1 MERLNVLECPY
12 PYVGWYADD
21 LDSAGFNSWT
31 KPFENRSMTEDF
43 KLCGVYGAG
52 GVPYEIVE
60 FDREAYPHLPP
71 HEAIV
76 QDLSDKVCT
85 AISDG
90 CSVYVS
96 SGYCVYAPAILGGM
110 QRALGCEARLG
121 IVWIDAHADSV
132 VLGKPGTEHATLVGI
147 PLSTSIGLTAPD
159 WRCRACG
166 LAVPC
171 DPRNVLASDLRASD
185 EQCLEMVRH
194 AGVVHLRENQFENR
208 ALWAEEVRHLADRVD
223 AIYLS
228 IDADILSPEYVPAYY
243 REEPGGHDPWTLL
256 ENMSSVFATG
266 KVAALST
273 FCFDFDKVGDKREVT
288 CLNAMRVIGGALKT
302 WASV

>member
-194 AGVVHLRENQFENR
+194 AGVVHLCENQFENR

>member
-31 KPFENRSMTEDF
+31 KPFENRPMTEDF

-256 ENMSSVFATG
+256 ENMTSVFATG

>member
-1 MERLNVLECPY
+1 MKRLKVLECPY

-21 LDSAGFNSWT
+21 LDSASFTSWT
-31 KPFENRSMTEDF
+31 TPFKNRPMTEDF

-52 GVPYEIVE
+52 GVPYEVAE
-60 FDREAYPHLPP
+60 FAREAYPHLSP
-71 HEAIV
+71 HDAVARDLSNKVYEAI
-76 QDLSDKVCT
+76 S
-85 AISDG
+85 SG
-90 CSVYVS
+90 WSVLVS

-110 QRALGCEARLG
+110 QRALGQDSRLG
-121 IVWIDAHADSV
+121 VVWIDAHADSV

-147 PLSTSIGLTAPD
+147 PLSTSIGLTAPE
-159 WRCRACG
+159 WRRKSCG

-185 EQCLEMVRH
+185 EQCLEMVCH
-194 AGVVHLRENQFENR
+194 AGVVHLREGQFEDR
-208 ALWAEEVRHLADRVD
+208 ALWAEEVRRLADRVD

-228 IDADILSPEYVPAYY
+228 VDADILSPEYVPAYY
-243 REEPGGHDPWTLL
+243 REELGGHDPWTLL

-266 KVAALST
+266 KVAALSI
-273 FCFDFDKVGDKREVT
+273 FCFDFDKVENERDAT

>member
-31 KPFENRSMTEDF
+31 KPFENRPMTEDF

-256 ENMSSVFATG
+256 ENITSVFATG